1 MQIQSFYLDLREGPQ
16 YAKKERN
23 VWLLESEAFKEPLKF
38 SFSFD
43 QKDKNELTQI
53 QKNCEEVLWQVVQ
66 KEKEIQKRQEEL
78 EWFFQKIKDQ
88 YKYLEDLNQKYSELL
103 DGIKRREELLIK
115 QQKKENE
122 NLISISGEI
131 ARINDIL
138 QQPKKALVKK
148 FNSED
153 FVMWTE
159 KCYGNTISV
168 DPWKY
173 LIIESRKYFPQNEY
187 VANYDEFNIKEE
199 FIDGEYIPVYQLLS
213 TNAIDTPVA
222 KIELCVLFFQI

>member
-23 VWLLESEAFKEPLKF
+23 VWLLESEAFKDPLKF
-38 SFSFD
+38 TFSFD
-43 QKDKNELTQI
+43 QKDKNELNQI
-53 QKNCEEVLWQVVQ
+53 KKSCEEVLERIYE
-66 KEKEIQKRQEEL
+66 KEKDIQKRQMEL
-78 EWFFQKIKDQ
+78 EEVIRKVTDQ
-88 YKYLEDLNQKYSELL
+88 YKHLEDLNTRYNENLQTL
-103 DGIKRREELLIK
+103 KRREEIVLK
-115 QQKKENE
+115 QQEKDNE
-122 NLISISGEI
+122 KLISISDEI

-138 QQPKKALVKK
+138 QQPKKVLVKK
-148 FNSED
+148 FDSED

-159 KCYGNTISV
+159 KYYWNAIPVNS
-168 DPWKY
+168 WRY
-173 LIIESRKYFPQNEY
+173 LIIESKKYYPQNEY

-199 FIDGEYIPVYQLLS
+199 YVEDGYIPIHQLLS